1 MRTLD
6 DSIDAMSP
14 KSLSMIAGGMA
25 SAVDS
30 LTWYGYYLRYARYY
44 YLSQT
49 PDSMLP
55 YIDRTLD
62 FADGRKP
69 GPAVNGIKA
78 FALELKADY
87 SHMYRKNHDEVI
99 GLHTEA
105 YDLMMRSDNKG
116 SLPEICANLADA
128 YAQISDMAQA
138 AAWYRRALFLVDSL
152 KMPDTK
158 NITLYLGL
166 ANIYMQ
172 LKDYDSS
179 LRYYQETS
187 RYYDLMAPNM

>member
-1 MRTLD
+1 MFLTVGCGRNDDTGHISEETRRRLRTLD

-69 GPAVNGIKA
+69 TGG
-78 FALELKADY
+78 E
-87 SHMYRKNHDEVI
+87 R
-99 GLHTEA
+99 
-105 YDLMMRSDNKG
+105 NKG
-116 SLPEICANLADA
+116 FRP
-128 YAQISDMAQA
+128 
-138 AAWYRRALFLVDSL
+138 
-152 KMPDTK
+152 
-158 NITLYLGL
+158 
-166 ANIYMQ
+166 
-172 LKDYDSS
+172 
-179 LRYYQETS
+179 
-187 RYYDLMAPNM
+187 